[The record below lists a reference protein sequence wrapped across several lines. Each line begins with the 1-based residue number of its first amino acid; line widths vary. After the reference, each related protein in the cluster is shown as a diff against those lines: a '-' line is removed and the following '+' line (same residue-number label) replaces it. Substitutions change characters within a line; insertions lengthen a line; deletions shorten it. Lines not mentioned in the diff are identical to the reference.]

1 MTLAALKTLQLVAS
15 LTLAVLF
22 WRLYPGPTLVPTL
35 AFAGSYAAAAV
46 LAALD
51 FRIGIWLALPCGV
64 IAALFS
70 SYGVYRYVVNG
81 FNFLT
86 GTDGRIESVQVLP
99 YLFLAV
105 AATSIAAVLLHVG
118 ARRWFVRG
126 RAARDAG

>member
-15 LTLAVLF
+15 LALIALF
-22 WRLYPGPTLVPTL
+22 WRLYPGATLVPTL
-35 AFAGSYAAAAV
+35 VFAGGYAAAAV

-64 IAALFS
+64 VTALFA

-81 FNFLT
+81 FNFLA
-86 GTDGRIESVQVLP
+86 GTDSRIESVQVLP
-99 YLFLAV
+99 YLFLVV
-105 AATSIAAVLLHVG
+105 AAASLAAVLLHLG

-126 RAARDAG
+126 RAARDAA